1 MSEYWM
7 EEKHTDG
14 YRVSWKITNILH
26 EEKTPFQELAV
37 VETTEWGKALILDNA
52 VQITE
57 KDEFIYHEM
66 IVHPVMYIHPNPE
79 KVLIIGGGDGGTL
92 REVLKHK
99 RVKKADMVEID
110 GKVVEASKRFFP
122 EVSCSF
128 DDPRANLF
136 IEDGIKYVKET
147 KEKYDI
153 IIVDSS
159 DPVGPAVE
167 LFGIDFYR
175 DAYRILNEDGIIV
188 VQSES
193 PIFFKET
200 FLKVQSYL
208 KQVFPMVY
216 VYWAVC
222 PTYVSGPWTFTMA
235 SKKYVPDKFPG
246 DKELVDGLKYY
257 NEGIHTAAFNLPRF
271 IREML

>member
-1 MSEYWM
+1 MGEYWL

-14 YRVSWKITNILH
+14 YRVSWKITKILN

-37 VETTEWGKALILDNA
+37 VETEEWGKTLVLDGA

-66 IVHPVMYIHPNPE
+66 IVHPVMYIHPYPE

-92 REVLKHK
+92 REVLKHEQ
-99 RVKKADMVEID
+99 VKKVDMVEID
-110 GKVVEASKRFFP
+110 ARVVENSKIYFP
-122 EVSCSF
+122 DVACAF
-128 DDPRANLF
+128 DHPKAQLF

-147 KEKYDI
+147 KEKYDV

-167 LFGIDFYR
+167 LFGLDFYK
-175 DAYRILNEDGIIV
+175 DAYKALNDDGMIV

-193 PIFFKET
+193 PVFFADA
-200 FLKVQSYL
+200 FLKVQRYL
-208 KQVFPMVY
+208 SQVFPYKFVY
-216 VYWAVC
+216 LTTC
-222 PTYVSGPWTFTMA
+222 MTYVSGPWSFTIG
-235 SKKYVPDKFPG
+235 SKKYMPGKFPD
-246 DKELVDGLKYY
+246 DKKLIDGLKYY
-257 NEGIHTAAFNLPRF
+257 NEAVHTAAFALPNF
-271 IREML
+271 IKAML

>member
-14 YRVSWKITNILH
+14 YKVEWKIKNVLH
-26 EEKTPFQELAV
+26 EEKTLFQELAV
-37 VETTEWGKALILDNA
+37 VDTLEWGKALVLDGA

-66 IVHPVMYIHPNPE
+66 IVHPAMYTHPNPE
-79 KVLIIGGGDGGTL
+79 RVLIIGGGDGGTL
-92 REVLKHK
+92 REVLKHES
-99 RVKKADMVEID
+99 VKKADMVEID
-110 GKVVEASKRFFP
+110 GRVVENSKRFFP
-122 EVSCSF
+122 EVACAF
-128 DDPRANLF
+128 TDPRTNLM

-147 KEKYDI
+147 DEKYDL

-167 LFGIDFYR
+167 LFGLDFYNA
-175 DAYRILNEDGIIV
+175 AYKALHDDGMIV

-193 PIFFKET
+193 PVFFKDA
-200 FLKVQSYL
+200 FLKVQKYL
-208 KQVFPMVY
+208 REVFPYKFVY
-216 VYWAVC
+216 LATC
-222 PTYVSGPWTFTMA
+222 MTYVSGPWSFTIG
-235 SKKYVPDKFPG
+235 SKQYKPGKFPD
-246 DKELVDGLKYY
+246 DKKLIDGLKYY
-257 NEGIHTAAFNLPRF
+257 NEAVHSAAFALPNF

>member
-14 YRVSWKITNILH
+14 YKVEWKIKNILH

-37 VETTEWGKALILDNA
+37 VDTWEWGKTLVLDGA

-66 IVHPVMYIHPNPE
+66 IVHPAMYTHPNPE

-99 RVKKADMVEID
+99 SVKKADMVEID
-110 GKVVEASKRFFP
+110 GRVVENSKRFFP
-122 EVSCSF
+122 EVACAFTDS
-128 DDPRANLF
+128 RAYLM
-136 IEDGIKYVKET
+136 IEDGIKYVKHT
-147 KEKYDI
+147 KEKYDL

-167 LFGIDFYR
+167 LFGLEFYKE
-175 DAYRILNEDGIIV
+175 AYKVLHDDGMIV

-193 PIFFKET
+193 PVFFPDA

-208 KQVFPMVY
+208 SDVFPYKFVY
-216 VYWAVC
+216 LATC
-222 PTYVSGPWTFTMA
+222 MTYVSGPWSFTIG
-235 SKKYVPDKFPG
+235 SKKYKPDNFPD
-246 DKELVDGLKYY
+246 DKKLVDSLKYY
-257 NEGIHTAAFNLPRF
+257 NENVHKAAFALPTF
-271 IREML
+271 IKQML

>member
-14 YRVSWKITNILH
+14 YKVEWKIKNILH
-26 EEKTPFQELAV
+26 GEKTPFQELAV
-37 VETTEWGKALILDNA
+37 VDTWEWGKALVLDGA

-66 IVHPVMYIHPNPE
+66 IVHPAMYTHPNPE

-99 RVKKADMVEID
+99 SVKKADMVEID
-110 GKVVEASKRFFP
+110 GRVVENSKRFFP
-122 EVSCSF
+122 EVACAFTDS
-128 DDPRANLF
+128 RAHLM
-136 IEDGIKYVKET
+136 IEDGIKYIKDT
-147 KEKYDI
+147 KEKYDL

-167 LFGIDFYR
+167 LFGLEFYKE
-175 DAYRILNEDGIIV
+175 AYKVLNDDGMIV

-193 PIFFKET
+193 PVFFPDA

-208 KQVFPMVY
+208 SEVFPYKFVY
-216 VYWAVC
+216 LATC
-222 PTYVSGPWTFTMA
+222 MTYVSGPWSFTIG
-235 SKKYVPDKFPG
+235 SKKYKPDNFPD
-246 DKELVDGLKYY
+246 DKKLVDSLKYY
-257 NEGIHTAAFNLPRF
+257 NEDVHKAAFALPSF
-271 IREML
+271 IKQML

>member
-1 MSEYWM
+1 MGEYWI

-14 YRVSWKITNILH
+14 YKVGWKITRILN

-37 VETTEWGKALILDNA
+37 VETLEWGKALVLDGA

-66 IVHPVMYIHPNPE
+66 IVHPVMYTHPHPE

-99 RVKKADMVEID
+99 EVKRVDMVEID
-110 GKVVEASKRFFP
+110 ERVVENSKIYFP
-122 EVSCSF
+122 EVACAF
-128 DDPRANLF
+128 EHPKARLF

-147 KEKYDI
+147 DEKYDI

-167 LFGIDFYR
+167 LFGLDFYK
-175 DAYRILNEDGIIV
+175 DAYKALHDDGMIV

-193 PIFFKET
+193 PVFFKEA
-200 FLKVQSYL
+200 FLKVQRYL
-208 KQVFPMVY
+208 KEVFLHKFVY
-216 VYWAVC
+216 LTTC
-222 PTYVSGPWTFTMA
+222 MTYVSGPWSFTIG
-235 SKKYVPDKFPG
+235 SKKYKPGKFPD
-246 DKELVDGLKYY
+246 DKKLVDGLKYY
-257 NEGIHTAAFNLPRF
+257 NESVHTAAFALPNF